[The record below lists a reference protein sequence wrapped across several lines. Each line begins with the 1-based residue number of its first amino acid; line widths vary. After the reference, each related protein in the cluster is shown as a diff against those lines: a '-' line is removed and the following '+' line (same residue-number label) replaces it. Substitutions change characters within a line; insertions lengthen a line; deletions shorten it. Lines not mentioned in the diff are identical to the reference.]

1 LDNIANLSLSFNLK
15 GIEEVNE
22 QEENL
27 IKKVF
32 VSPTHLPFNFAED
45 VLDLEMKLEN
55 GNNVTQKD
63 IDRLVYLY
71 SQGMEYYEEIDKKRY
86 QSFKDRVQKVQWK
99 YLQLSRSF
107 LIYQNS
113 DTINCSKK

>member
-1 LDNIANLSLSFNLK
+1 MLIIKLEDM
-15 GIEEVNE
+15 EEVNE
-22 QEENL
+22 KEEGL

-32 VSPTHLPFNFAED
+32 VSPTHLPANFAED

-55 GNNVTQKD
+55 GNDVTQKD

-71 SQGMEYYEEIDKKRY
+71 SQGMEYYEEIDKQRY

-99 YLQLSRSF
+99 YLQLSMLTF
-107 LIYQNS
+107 NS
-113 DTINCSKK
+113 V